1 MRCEE
6 DPDIPVPDFGTL
18 TGVYYLV
25 KCIFHPVMFSPPLS
39 FDPSFLAPV
48 ISKFIFKRRVAAPE
62 LLLER

>member
-25 KCIFHPVMFSPPLS
+25 KCIFHPVMFSLPQT
-39 FDPSFLAPV
+39 FDGVEGRDGKLGCAPGL
-48 ISKFIFKRRVAAPE
+48 RHRVKGVVAVH
-62 LLLER
+62 